1 MNPIRKLIIEN
12 FQSHVKTTITPA
24 PDGQLTVITGPS
36 DAGKTVVLRALRW
49 LLFNEP
55 QGTDF
60 IRVGASFA
68 RVTVE
73 LESGHTVMRERTRA
87 TNRYKIVAPGSDG
100 PQVFEGFG
108 NSVPLEVQE
117 ITGVRPVKIGD
128 LELNLNL
135 AEQLAGPFLGS
146 SISAGARAKVLGK
159 LAGTEEI
166 DYAAKQLGTDLYRRH
181 QDEKRLTGEVAEL
194 EEKLQEYDW
203 LPAAKMKIEA
213 LESIVAKIKAAQER
227 RVALVELKERLAEA
241 DEKITGC
248 HAVLYRWRNLEQGE
262 ELATDIAENQRSKET
277 LVKLVNN
284 YWTYQQSIWACEKI
298 VAKYASLQEA
308 EEKFQVTL
316 KGIERAEQLRS
327 LKNGYL
333 AVQEAIQKNQDILN
347 RLQGIDQAGEI
358 AAAVREKI
366 TQRDILLRLARSYGS
381 AGMLIAQE
389 QIKVETLQQVAE
401 AEKFLQAAAEKRRR
415 WEKLVVLHDK
425 YTSLSGLIEDARAKV
440 VVWENRVAELQGAY
454 QDELAAAG
462 ICPLCGQ
469 AINYQ
474 KIKEAV

>member
-1 MNPIRKLIIEN
+1 MNSIKRFQIEN
-12 FQSHVKTTITPA
+12 FQSHAKTIIVPA
-24 PDGQLTVITGPS
+24 LNGQLTVITGPS

-181 QDEKRLTGEVAEL
+181 QDEKRLAGEVAEL

-241 DEKITGC
+241 DEKITAAQ
-248 HAVLYRWRNLEQGE
+248 AVLYCWRNLERAAE
-262 ELATDIAENQRSKET
+262 FAAEITENQLYKDV
-277 LVKLVNN
+277 LLKLVGQ
-284 YWTYQQSIWACEKI
+284 YWSCEKSIGACEKI
-298 VAKYASLQEA
+298 IAKYAGLPEA
-308 EEKFQVTL
+308 ENLLMSAQGAAGKAKLLHNFKT
-316 KGIERAEQLRS
+316 S
-327 LKNGYL
+327 YL
-333 AVQEAIQKNQDILN
+333 AGQEMIQKNQDILS
-347 RLQGIDQAGEI
+347 RLKGIDLAGEL
-358 AAAVREKI
+358 AARVQEKVVRRDLLEK
-366 TQRDILLRLARSYGS
+366 LARSYGRTK
-381 AGMLIAQE
+381 MNIVQE
-389 QIKVETLQQVAE
+389 QVKLESLQQVAE
-401 AEKFLQAAAEKRRR
+401 ADKLLQATGENRSR
-415 WEKLVVLHDK
+415 WEKLIILQDK
-425 YTSLSGLIEDARAKV
+425 YTNLAGFIEETRGKAV
-440 VVWENRVAELQGAY
+440 MWENRVAELEGAY
-454 QDELAAAG
+454 HDLLRDAG
-462 ICPLCGQ
+462 VCPLCGQ
-469 AINYQ
+469 KIKS